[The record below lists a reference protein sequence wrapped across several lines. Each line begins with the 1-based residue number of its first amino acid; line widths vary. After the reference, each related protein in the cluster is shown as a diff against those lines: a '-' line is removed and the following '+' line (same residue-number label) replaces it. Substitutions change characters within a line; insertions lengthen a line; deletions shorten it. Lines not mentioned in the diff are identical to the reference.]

1 MKSKKFCY
9 IIILLLLVLNIFS
22 WRLWWEKPPFPRG
35 PEFDGQKKGGPVGFL
50 TDKLDLDT
58 VQQKEISVIMNE
70 YFEHIGSINK
80 RIGDSRMIIA
90 EMVSKGNEDSLDTVI
105 QDLATLKTDLEYATF
120 KHFKSIRNVC
130 RDDQKEAFDTLMY
143 GMMRR
148 FDGEHRRHDHEMDRK
163 KKKKNN
169 K

>member
-22 WRLWWEKPPFPRG
+22 WRLWWDKPPFPRG
-35 PEFDGQKKGGPVGFL
+35 PEFDGKKKGGPVGFL
-50 TDKLDLDT
+50 TEKLDLDT

-80 RIGDSRMIIA
+80 KIGDSRMHMA
-90 EMVSKGNEDSLDTVI
+90 EMVSKGKEDDLDTVI
-105 QDLATLKTDLEYATF
+105 YELATLKTDLEYATF
-120 KHFKSIRNVC
+120 NQFKSIRNVC
-130 RDDQKEAFDTLMY
+130 NDNQKASFDTLMF

-148 FDGEHRRHDHEMDRK
+148 FDGEHRRHDHDKDRK
-163 KKKKNN
+163 KGKGK
-169 K
+169 